1 MISVDSMAC
10 KRYVVIDQES
20 LDRSIIFIL
29 VDNCFRDIIINTYM
43 PEKELSGEFKAI
55 SGC

>member
-43 PEKELSGEFKAI
+43 PEKELRRI
-55 SGC
+55 